1 MSNETTTPAQPRATT
16 PDGFKVWCSF
26 DELVELDS
34 LKPNPRNPNKHPE
47 AQLEL
52 LANIITKGGWREKIT
67 VSRRSGFIV
76 KGHARREA
84 GKMAGGQY
92 ALVEWQDY
100 ATEADE
106 MADLIADNRIAELA
120 VLDEEAITE
129 LLAEL
134 EANTD
139 GIDPEMSGFTAEQ
152 IREMVEKAQKGADE
166 AEQQAARLTLQQK
179 FLIPPFTVLDARGG
193 FWSERKKA
201 WKALGIRSEMG
212 RGADDCKTEGGLT
225 FARSSQPPAVYQA
238 KNDYE
243 AKVGKKISWE
253 EFANLFPEVMAQ
265 GGTSGGGVPFS
276 KNKNAVS
283 NGGRWAG

>member
-52 LANIITKGGWREKIT
+52 LANIIKKGGWREKIT

-92 ALVEWQDY
+92 APVEWQDY

-212 RGADDCKTEGGLT
+212 RGRRRLQDRGRPYLRPEL
-225 FARSSQPPAVYQA
+225 PA
-238 KNDYE
+238 
-243 AKVGKKISWE
+243 
-253 EFANLFPEVMAQ
+253 
-265 GGTSGGGVPFS
+265 
-276 KNKNAVS
+276 
-283 NGGRWAG
+283 AGSLPGQE

>member
-34 LKPNPRNPNKHPE
+34 LKPNPRNPNKHPV

-52 LANIITKGGWREKIT
+52 LANIIKKGGWREKIT

-92 ALVEWQDY
+92 APVEWQDY

-152 IREMVEKAQKGADE
+152 IREWWRRRRRGQTRQSSRQPAS
-166 AEQQAARLTLQQK
+166 
-179 FLIPPFTVLDARGG
+179 PF
-193 FWSERKKA
+193 S
-201 WKALGIRSEMG
+201 
-212 RGADDCKTEGGLT
+212 
-225 FARSSQPPAVYQA
+225 RSS
-238 KNDYE
+238 
-243 AKVGKKISWE
+243 
-253 EFANLFPEVMAQ
+253 
-265 GGTSGGGVPFS
+265 
-276 KNKNAVS
+276 
-283 NGGRWAG
+283 